1 MVRRYSSIIA
11 FAAIALLTYGAV
23 TPKGR
28 LEPFE
33 EAAAEQLE
41 AQVRALTEQLG
52 APETSARRTGRTE
65 AVSTPTST
73 AAESSDDHEVEA
85 VG

>member
-1 MVRRYSSIIA
+1 MARRLIPKVCAAIFVCGVAGLIIR
-11 FAAIALLTYGAV
+11 AIALLTFGAV

-41 AQVRALTEQLG
+41 AQVQALVQAG
-52 APETSARRTGRTE
+52 ASEE
-65 AVSTPTST
+65 AVRTLVRD
-73 AAESSDDHEVEA
+73 AMR
-85 VG
+85 VGQR